1 MIFFTTFVC
10 MKPYSLH
17 AQNICVKNDPRRDFI
32 NTLPKPK
39 RIAQDICV
47 KNKPRRDFINTLP
60 KPKRIAYDDRS
71 TDVYIVNELTN
82 PPSSMVLIDKGIE
95 RGEWKT
101 GPYWENKGPSNR
113 IKSGCVGKAA
123 TTSNAW
129 LFGSGG
135 WATYKVQD
143 DGTILKFRWYNPY
156 IGANEY
162 FATASRKGYY
172 FERVEEGGD
181 NARTIWYIKRKEPI
195 KNYTVVIAA
204 DPQPWRL
211 DTGDPNANSNRQP
224 WIEENK
230 KVARAI
236 ESHAASFYIINGDLT
251 EFGRPQTYQDY
262 ADIYKSIAYPVYEGL
277 GNHDYYN
284 NIGDCMIPLT
294 SLSKNACAISAVQR
308 MLQELKKYS
317 RSLPEFNQHVTS
329 RVLIRYERAY
339 NIITGSLSYS
349 WDYGDIHYVQL
360 HNYPTYTAN
369 LSGDYT
375 KVRIMSALRWLK
387 KDLAAADARGK
398 VTILNFHDAR
408 PYFGDKDSHFLHPKN
423 ARRLAAFKS
432 IITNHNVK
440 AIFVGHEHQHVY
452 CRAQDDKVFGNIPV
466 YTAGALFRGDYY
478 LVNVRGKNIYVKAY
492 NGKTGKPVLVENLGR
507 NGANTSLAES
517 CSNL

>member
-1 MIFFTTFVC
+1 MQYKIIVTIIFFTTFIC
-10 MKPYSLH
+10 MKPHYLH
-17 AQNICVKNDPRRDFI
+17 AQNVCVTNETRRDFI
-32 NTLPKPK
+32 NKLP
-39 RIAQDICV
+39 I
-47 KNKPRRDFINTLP
+47 
-60 KPKRIAYDDRS
+60 PKRIAYDDRS

-82 PPSSMVLIDKGIE
+82 PPTSMVLIDKGIE

-101 GPYWENKGPSNR
+101 DAYWKNKVPSN
-113 IKSGCVGKAA
+113 IIASGCVGKAA

-135 WATYKVQD
+135 WVKYKIQD

-156 IGANEY
+156 RGANEY
-162 FATASRKGYY
+162 SATASSKDYY
-172 FERVEEGGD
+172 FERVEGGGD
-181 NARTIWYIKRKEPI
+181 NARTIWYVKRKAPI
-195 KNYTVVIAA
+195 KNYKVVIAA

-224 WIEENK
+224 WIKENK
-230 KVARAI
+230 KVAHAI

-262 ADIYKSIAYPVYEGL
+262 ADVYKSIVYPVYEGL

-284 NIGDCMIPLT
+284 NIRDCTIPV
-294 SLSKNACAISAVQR
+294 SNLSKDACALSAVKR
-308 MLQELKKYS
+308 MLQELDKYS
-317 RSLPEFNQHVTS
+317 SSLPEFNQHVTFHK
-329 RVLIRYERAY
+329 LIRYETARK
-339 NIITGSLSYS
+339 IIMGSLSYS

-360 HNYPTYTAN
+360 QNYPTYTAN
-369 LSGDYT
+369 LSDGST
-375 KVRIMSALRWLK
+375 KVRITSALKWLK

-408 PYFGDKDSHFLHPKN
+408 PYIGDQDSHFLHPKN
-423 ARRLAAFKS
+423 AQKLAAFKS
-432 IITNHNVK
+432 IITSHNVK
-440 AIFVGHEHQHVY
+440 AIFVGHEHQRFY

-466 YTAGALFRGDYY
+466 YTAGALFKGDYY

-507 NGANTSLAES
+507 NGANATLWKS